1 MVKLPKNVRDEVKA
15 QIYRRADAHN
25 YMERT
30 RNENSMFM
38 DNLIVDPLVGKRLE
52 EFIEREKV
60 RIYIKDGVLN
70 QYAKEKQR
78 SLFVANPTDI
88 IRKCFSVET
97 FLVKGDAGISLC
109 ASAQHKQF
117 VVCNGTILKWETAV
131 RKALEFVRQHTTER
145 PEIVLYLVEPRA
157 NMTASDYEYI
167 KYCINLIGISVC
179 FGTK

>member
-1 MVKLPKNVRDEVKA
+1 MVKLPKNVRDEVRT

-30 RNENSMFM
+30 RSENSVFM
-38 DNLIVDPLVGKRLE
+38 DNLIADPLVGKRLE

-78 SLFVANPTDI
+78 SLFVADPTDI
-88 IRKCFSVET
+88 IKKMFSVET
-97 FLVKGDAGISLC
+97 AIMKEDTGISLC
-109 ASAQHKQF
+109 VSSQHRQF
-117 VVCNGTILKWETAV
+117 VVCRGTTIKWETAV
-131 RKALEFVRQHTTER
+131 RKAIEFVIRHTTGR

-157 NMTASDYEYI
+157 NMTSSDYEHI
-167 KYCINLIGISVC
+167 KHCMNLIGINVSWN
-179 FGTK
+179 